1 VKDDEVLDKLVDQVL
16 ELDLIPLLGDR
27 HQGRAEAD
35 GKVVGIHHVLV
46 TGNWIK
52 SFTLKNIM
60 TNFNIALFG
69 EIKYFKT

>member
-1 VKDDEVLDKLVDQVL
+1 MKDDEVLDKLVDQVL

-46 TGNWIK
+46 AGNWIK
-52 SFTLKNIM
+52 SFTM
-60 TNFNIALFG
+60 
-69 EIKYFKT
+69 KYLNYNQF